1 MVGNIRRRFRGLRGR
16 LTLSYFVTALVAL
29 LVLDVVFVL
38 APDIVGVRVPERP
51 PELARGV
58 ENLALRAAPYLAH
71 TPVDQAGLQTW
82 LKAQNDPITITSGL
96 LANSSHALTLIPGQ
110 NVAVAIVGSDGH
122 ALANLPPSKSG
133 VGNLSGVLDTSAAH
147 ATIRAAQAGQTDIS
161 RLIARTSDGRTV
173 AAAPIMDTSG
183 HVLGAVLLA
192 VDFPVI
198 ERALVVSSLLAGLV
212 TLVPFGLLACIIGV
226 TFGLLTARRLIRRLG
241 GLAAAADSWSQGDF
255 SVATNDTGDDE
266 LGQLARDL
274 NRMADQIQTL
284 LHSRQQ
290 LAVVEER
297 QRLARDLHDSVK
309 QQIFAASM
317 QVAAARALA
326 STDPEKT
333 AARLGEAELMI
344 GQAQKELNA
353 LIRELRP
360 AALGDKGLLAAL
372 RELCAEWSR
381 ANGIPTEVRGQ
392 GERATPLEV
401 EQALFRVAQE
411 ALANVARHSDA
422 TAVDV
427 RMRWEGDE
435 ITLEIADNGRGFD
448 VDERTGAGH
457 GLRNMRERIEA
468 LGGTLT
474 LTSNADTRGGT
485 RLAAHAPVGTV
496 EPQTFSHVGGERRS
510 EA

>member
-1 MVGNIRRRFRGLRGR
+1 MVGAIRRRFRGLRGR

-38 APDIVGVRVPERP
+38 APDLIGVHVADRP

-58 ENLALRAAPYLAH
+58 ENLALRAAPYLAR
-71 TPVDQAGLQTW
+71 TPVDQAALATW
-82 LKAQNDPITITSGL
+82 LRDQNDPIVINSGL
-96 LANSSHALTLIPGQ
+96 LANSSHSLIITPGQ
-110 NVAVAIVGSDGH
+110 NAAVYLIAADGRT
-122 ALANLPPSKSG
+122 LADLPATKGG
-133 VGNLSGVLDTSAAH
+133 VGNLSGVLDTGAAHTTLSAAL
-147 ATIRAAQAGQTDIS
+147 AGQTDAGHT
-161 RLIARTSDGRTV
+161 IARTADGRTV
-173 AAAPIMDTSG
+173 AAAPIADTSG

-192 VDFPVI
+192 VDFPAIGRSVVI
-198 ERALVVSSLLAGLV
+198 SSLLAGLV
-212 TLVPFGLLACIIGV
+212 TLVPFGLLACIVGV

-255 SVATNDTGDDE
+255 SVATEDTGDDE

-309 QQIFAASM
+309 QQVFAASM

-326 STDPEKT
+326 RTDPEKT
-333 AARLGEAELMI
+333 AARLSEAELMI

-360 AALGDKGLLAAL
+360 AALGDKGLVAAL

-381 ANGIPTEVRGQ
+381 ANGVAAEVRSQ
-392 GERATPLEV
+392 GERATPLDV

-411 ALANVARHSDA
+411 ALANVSRHSDA

-427 RMRWEGDE
+427 RLEWDGDE
-435 ITLEIADNGRGFD
+435 ITLDIADNGRGFD
-448 VDERTGAGH
+448 VNERTGAGN

-468 LGGTLT
+468 LGGTLS
-474 LTSNADTRGGT
+474 LTSNADTAGGT
-485 RLAAHAPVGTV
+485 RLAARAPVETV
-496 EPQTFSHVGGERRS
+496 EPQAFSHAGGEQRS
-510 EA
+510 DA